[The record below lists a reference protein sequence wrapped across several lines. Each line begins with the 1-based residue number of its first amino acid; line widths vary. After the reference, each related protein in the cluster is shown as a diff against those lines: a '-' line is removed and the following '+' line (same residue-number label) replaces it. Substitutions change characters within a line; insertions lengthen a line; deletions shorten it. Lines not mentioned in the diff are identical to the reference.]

1 MSHGGDGM
9 VDDLLGIYSRIVT
22 VSDRGKWRERVECLR
37 ALEAMSWWDNWG
49 EHVYNVRMSAVV
61 HIAHD
66 TEDIPPE
73 LAAVVAEARD
83 AVDYVDMSGGS
94 ADA

>member
-1 MSHGGDGM
+1 MTDNSRDM

-37 ALEAMSWWDNWG
+37 MLEAMSWWDNWG
-49 EHVYNVRMSAVV
+49 EHVYNVRMTAVV
-61 HIAHD
+61 HIAHEL
-66 TEDIPPE
+66 EDVPAD
-73 LAAVVAEARD
+73 LTTTVAEARD